1 MSDEREAARHQG
13 AAHGHGGQAFAVGVF
28 KEEAL
33 TGEAIDIG
41 GLHNLVAV
49 AAEFVSTGI
58 FEGEPENIGPFV
70 FLVVCRI
77 RLGGMQPAES
87 GTHE

>member
-1 MSDEREAARHQG
+1 MSDERAAELCGATDHAFMNCMPRAARLS
-13 AAHGHGGQAFAVGVF
+13 ALGGVH
-28 KEEAL
+28 
-33 TGEAIDIG
+33 I
-41 GLHNLVAV
+41 LVAV

>member
-1 MSDEREAARHQG
+1 MSDER
-13 AAHGHGGQAFAVGVF
+13 
-28 KEEAL
+28 
-33 TGEAIDIG
+33 
-41 GLHNLVAV
+41 
-49 AAEFVSTGI
+49 AAELCGATDHAFMNCI

>member
-1 MSDEREAARHQG
+1 MSDERAAELCG
-13 AAHGHGGQAFAVGVF
+13 ATDHAFMNCMPNQTVC
-28 KEEAL
+28 
-33 TGEAIDIG
+33 IG
-41 GLHNLVAV
+41 GVHILVAV

>member
-1 MSDEREAARHQG
+1 MSDERAAELLRGHRPCVHELY
-13 AAHGHGGQAFAVGVF
+13 AAGSQTVC
-28 KEEAL
+28 
-33 TGEAIDIG
+33 IG
-41 GLHNLVAV
+41 GVHILVAV

-58 FEGEPENIGPFV
+58 FEGEPENIWGLSF

>member
-1 MSDEREAARHQG
+1 MSDERAVRTLRGHRPCVHELYAAGSQT
-13 AAHGHGGQAFAVGVF
+13 VC
-28 KEEAL
+28 
-33 TGEAIDIG
+33 IG
-41 GLHNLVAV
+41 GVHILVAV